1 MFGKP
6 SKRWIAE
13 TAERGLNEV
22 PDATDWL
29 GVELDILRPV
39 IERSLERR
47 RILMPNGSPIRY
59 ESTRT
64 TKILHSVVNSS
75 VHRSGLLAAFQVK
88 SSYKTR
94 SPNSLHYDAAS
105 LPKGQVVVGRL
116 ARSVGGHLFVEPHY
130 SPTIL
135 EGFESKARKL
145 LGNDLAPF
153 RLEHPL
159 LQHWFL
165 EMWGTIEA
173 DQLNADPGLCAL
185 LWALRP
191 KVSGGDV
198 HVPELAAQY
207 EALIPPCDLHYSS
220 PTVEICDDIIALY
233 RNQPVRG
240 LDDDIADQVEHV
252 VRHFV

>member
-13 TAERGLNEV
+13 TAERGLTPV
-22 PDATDWL
+22 PDASQWV
-29 GVELDILRPV
+29 GVELDTLRPV

-47 RILMPNGSPIRY
+47 RILMPNGSPVRY

-64 TKILHSVVNSS
+64 TKVIHSSVNSS
-75 VHRSGLLAAFQVK
+75 LHRAGLLAAFQVK

-94 SPNSLHYDAAS
+94 SPNSFHYDAKS
-105 LPKGQVVVGRL
+105 LPKGQVLVGRL
-116 ARSVGGHLFVEPHY
+116 ARSVGGHLFLEPHY

-135 EGFESKARKL
+135 EGFESKARQL
-145 LGNDLAPF
+145 LGDDLAPF

-173 DQLNADPGLCAL
+173 QQLAADPGLCAL

-191 KVSGGDV
+191 KVSGADV
-198 HVPELAAQY
+198 HVEDLAAQY
-207 EALIPPCDLHYSS
+207 EALIPACERHYSS
-220 PTVEICDDIIALY
+220 ATVEIHDDIIALY
-233 RNQPVRG
+233 RHHTVRG
-240 LDDDIADQVEHV
+240 LDDDMADQVQHV
-252 VRHFV
+252 TRHFV